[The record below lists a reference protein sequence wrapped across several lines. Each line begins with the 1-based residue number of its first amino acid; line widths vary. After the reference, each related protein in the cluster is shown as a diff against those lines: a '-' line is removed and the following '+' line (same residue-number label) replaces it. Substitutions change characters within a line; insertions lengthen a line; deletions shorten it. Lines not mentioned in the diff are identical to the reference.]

1 MSSPDQ
7 NKANVKAFY
16 DLAFNQRQ
24 PEEAV
29 KQYVGSSYRQHNP
42 MAGDGPEPFIGFVKW
57 ITGENPD
64 LRVEFKRFIA
74 ESDLVAV
81 HSHMIP
87 AKGARGTAVVDIF
100 PAREWQDRRALGRVA
115 GGSEKGCE
123 SEHDVLT
130 CVVS

>member
-1 MSSPDQ
+1 MASPDQ

-57 ITGENPD
+57 ISGANPD
-64 LRVEFKRFIA
+64 LRVEL
-74 ESDLVAV
+74 SDSSLRAISWLFTAPVSRPDSCFDQ
-81 HSHMIP
+81 HL
-87 AKGARGTAVVDIF
+87 ARGRDGIRDH
-100 PAREWQDRRALGRVA
+100 AR
-115 GGSEKGCE
+115 
-123 SEHDVLT
+123 
-130 CVVS
+130 

>member
-42 MAGDGPEPFIGFVKW
+42 WPV
-57 ITGENPD
+57 
-64 LRVEFKRFIA
+64 
-74 ESDLVAV
+74 
-81 HSHMIP
+81 
-87 AKGARGTAVVDIF
+87 TA
-100 PAREWQDRRALGRVA
+100 PSRSLAL
-115 GGSEKGCE
+115 
-123 SEHDVLT
+123 
-130 CVVS
+130 

>member
-42 MAGDGPEPFIGFVKW
+42 MAGDGTEPFI
-57 ITGENPD
+57 
-64 LRVEFKRFIA
+64 L
-74 ESDLVAV
+74 
-81 HSHMIP
+81 
-87 AKGARGTAVVDIF
+87 
-100 PAREWQDRRALGRVA
+100 AL
-115 GGSEKGCE
+115 
-123 SEHDVLT
+123 
-130 CVVS
+130 

>member
-42 MAGDGPEPFIGFVKW
+42 MAGDGPDPF
-57 ITGENPD
+57 
-64 LRVEFKRFIA
+64 
-74 ESDLVAV
+74 
-81 HSHMIP
+81 M
-87 AKGARGTAVVDIF
+87 
-100 PAREWQDRRALGRVA
+100 AL
-115 GGSEKGCE
+115 
-123 SEHDVLT
+123 
-130 CVVS
+130 

>member
-42 MAGDGPEPFIGFVKW
+42 MAGDGPEPFIGFCEMDHW
-57 ITGENPD
+57 REP
-64 LRVEFKRFIA
+64 R
-74 ESDLVAV
+74 
-81 HSHMIP
+81 
-87 AKGARGTAVVDIF
+87 
-100 PAREWQDRRALGRVA
+100 PARRVQA
-115 GGSEKGCE
+115 I
-123 SEHDVLT
+123 HR
-130 CVVS
+130 

>member
-42 MAGDGPEPFIGFVKW
+42 MADDGPEPFIGTRGH
-57 ITGENPD
+57 I
-64 LRVEFKRFIA
+64 
-74 ESDLVAV
+74 ESDIREGGFCATLF
-81 HSHMIP
+81 
-87 AKGARGTAVVDIF
+87 KTARNLLILNGEMS
-100 PAREWQDRRALGRVA
+100 EWSIEHAWKTKLASRTDALQRAATHTRSA
-115 GGSEKGCE
+115 
-123 SEHDVLT
+123 T
-130 CVVS
+130 

>member
-1 MSSPDQ
+1 MSSADQ

-57 ITGENPD
+57 ITGEHPD

-74 ESDLVAV
+74 ESD
-81 HSHMIP
+81 S
-87 AKGARGTAVVDIF
+87 GEGGTRHGGDRHF

-115 GGSEKGCE
+115 GGSGKRCE

>member
-42 MAGDGPEPFIGFVKW
+42 IAGDGPEPFI
-57 ITGENPD
+57 
-64 LRVEFKRFIA
+64 
-74 ESDLVAV
+74 
-81 HSHMIP
+81 
-87 AKGARGTAVVDIF
+87 
-100 PAREWQDRRALGRVA
+100 AL
-115 GGSEKGCE
+115 
-123 SEHDVLT
+123 
-130 CVVS
+130 